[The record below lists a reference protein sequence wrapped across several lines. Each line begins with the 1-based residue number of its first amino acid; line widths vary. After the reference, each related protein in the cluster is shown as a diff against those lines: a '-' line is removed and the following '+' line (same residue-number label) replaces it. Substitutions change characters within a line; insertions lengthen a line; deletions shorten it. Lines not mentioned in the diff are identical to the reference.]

1 MVDGL
6 EHEFDFSTQLGIII
20 ILIDELIFF
29 GGVGIP
35 PTSHGFSMEVSLKG
49 GTPKY
54 HPYTHICMYI
64 DH

>member
-35 PTSHGFSMEVSLKG
+35 PTSHGFSIEVSLKG

-54 HPYTHICMYI
+54 HP
-64 DH
+64 